1 MLEPGREPRPDRS
14 RTINQKNPHPHP
26 KECRT
31 GTLLGTDFRHAVEFS
46 RNGRT
51 PTPPSRASSAAGSS
65 TLRRPPEACTPRVLS
80 AALAGPS
87 GAAGSPPPRR
97 PPEVGPPRVLSVAL
111 AGSSGAKRTV
121 HDSGRACTR
130 GPRHQRGRRSEP
142 QERLQPDG
150 QPRPVADV
158 AHGQQDA
165 RHERGPVVGVVAQG
179 ERLPRRTHEHLLGR
193 PPTGEPDG
201 GRGE

>member
-65 TLRRPPEACTPRVLS
+65 TLRRPPEVCT
-80 AALAGPS
+80 
-87 GAAGSPPPRR
+87 
-97 PPEVGPPRVLSVAL
+97 PRVLSVAL
-111 AGSSGAKRTV
+111 AGSVRREENS
-121 HDSGRACTR
+121 TR
-130 GPRHQRGRRSEP
+130 LREGGHARSPPPAGP
-142 QERLQPDG
+142 
-150 QPRPVADV
+150 A
-158 AHGQQDA
+158 A
-165 RHERGPVVGVVAQG
+165 GPPGPA
-179 ERLPRRTHEHLLGR
+179 P
-193 PPTGEPDG
+193 
-201 GRGE
+201 